1 MPQCDECGD
10 AVKRYTDFINSVTIA
25 ISAMYEF
32 LKNRIVRRVVKVP
45 DYIKL
50 ITWPFANN
58 VKPIDLALDVSV
70 LITL

>member
-10 AVKRYTDFINSVTIA
+10 AVEKIHRLYKQRNYCHKCYVRV
-25 ISAMYEF
+25 

>member
-10 AVKRYTDFINSVTIA
+10 AVEKIHRFINSVTIA

-32 LKNRIVRRVVKVP
+32 LKNRIVHRVVKVP